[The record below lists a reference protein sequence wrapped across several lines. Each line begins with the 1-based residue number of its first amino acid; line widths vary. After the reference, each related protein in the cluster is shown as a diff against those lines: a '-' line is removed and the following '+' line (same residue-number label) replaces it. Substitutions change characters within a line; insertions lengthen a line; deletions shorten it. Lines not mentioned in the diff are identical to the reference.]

1 MFKNYTKDQL
11 LVLIGTCLYYMGLG
25 GFLFNSQTAVLA
37 SVRSIYQF
45 PMTRISMYTSFGYVA
60 SILGAALLGPLIFRL
75 SQRMKKYYFIG
86 MYICGVLGFLFLGFF
101 ATTPLFYIA
110 RFLISLSVSTIS
122 IIVSYVLNQWI
133 HTNVGTAIGLA
144 SAFSGVGGM
153 ISNPLSAFLFG
164 IFPFQKGILVLILFS
179 ALFTVPSFFLI
190 FRKPVP
196 EAIPPMGSKKT
207 AETAAAHKND
217 NALLI
222 LIMLFAIV
230 GAPRIAS
237 LFTNYLSIFS
247 ESIGY
252 TSSFSAFLASI
263 LMFANI
269 TAKFAY
275 GFLSDKVGTWK
286 ATILCQ
292 ISVIIGVS
300 LFLFLPQYPVLLAIG
315 TLGYGMFYGL
325 TTVAINRMCMA
336 AFGFTGTR
344 KYQGMITSVAS
355 LAAVIGS
362 PAIGVVYDNTGS
374 FNLLFAI
381 LLVLMAATIILSVIT
396 ARMRPEAPKTAA

>member
-1 MFKNYTKDQL
+1 
-11 LVLIGTCLYYMGLG
+11 
-25 GFLFNSQTAVLA
+25 
-37 SVRSIYQF
+37 
-45 PMTRISMYTSFGYVA
+45 
-60 SILGAALLGPLIFRL
+60 
-75 SQRMKKYYFIG
+75 
-86 MYICGVLGFLFLGFF
+86 
-101 ATTPLFYIA
+101 
-110 RFLISLSVSTIS
+110 
-122 IIVSYVLNQWI
+122 
-133 HTNVGTAIGLA
+133 
-144 SAFSGVGGM
+144 
-153 ISNPLSAFLFG
+153 G

-179 ALFTVPSFFLI
+179 AIFTVPSFFLI
-190 FRKPVP
+190 FRRPVP
-196 EAIPPMGSKKT
+196 EAVPPMGGRKT
-207 AETAAAHKND
+207 AGAEEQKHTGS
-217 NALLI
+217 LLI

-252 TSSFSAFLASI
+252 SSSFSAFLASI

-300 LFLFLPQYPVLLAIG
+300 LFLFLPQYPVLLAVG

-396 ARMRPEAPKTAA
+396 ARMRPQNPKTPA

>member
-1 MFKNYTKDQL
+1 MFKNYSKDQL
-11 LVLIGTCLYYMGLG
+11 LVLIGTCLYYLGLG

-75 SQRMKKYYFIG
+75 SQNLKKAYFIG

-164 IFPFQKGILVLILFS
+164 IFPFQQGILVLILFS
-179 ALFTVPSFFLI
+179 AIFTVPSFFLI
-190 FRKPVP
+190 FRKPIP
-196 EAIPPMGSKKT
+196 EAVPPMGNKK
-207 AETAAAHKND
+207 ASAADDHSHD
-217 NALLI
+217 HSLLI

-237 LFTNYLSIFS
+237 LFTNYLSIFA

-252 TSSFSAFLASI
+252 SSSFSSFLASI

-286 ATILCQ
+286 ASILCQ
-292 ISVIIGVS
+292 ISVIVGVS
-300 LFLFLPQYPVLLAIG
+300 LFLFLPQYPALIAIG

-336 AFGFTGTR
+336 AFGFSGTR
-344 KYQGMITSVAS
+344 KYQGMVTSVAS

-396 ARMRPEAPKTAA
+396 AKMRPEAPKTAK